1 MRWGECGGLS
11 VRYCR
16 LSVRWGECGGVSVR
30 WGEYTSGKVDDVED
44 VPGCI
49 QTF

>member
-1 MRWGECGGLS
+1 MSGGVSVVGCVWG
-11 VRYCR
+11 
-16 LSVRWGECGGVSVR
+16 GGVSVR

>member
-1 MRWGECGGLS
+1 MRWGECGGVS
-11 VRYCR
+11 GRVSGGCEWR
-16 LSVRWGECGGVSVR
+16 GECGGVSVR